1 MNVVENFL
9 RARSGTVILV
19 EHLARMRKSG
29 RLDPRDKLGRG
40 INAVRLDET
49 SKDAAPHAHR
59 IKQRAIA
66 VEDSAG
72 NLSHKYPLYRG
83 NQAPPQILPRK

>member
-1 MNVVENFL
+1 MNAVENFL
-9 RARSGTVILV
+9 GARSGTVILV

-49 SKDAAPHAHR
+49 DENAVPHAHR
-59 IKQRAIA
+59 IKQRAVA
-66 VEDSAG
+66 VENGTG
-72 NLSHKYPLYRG
+72 NLSHKHPLYRG
-83 NQAPPQILPRK
+83 DQAPPQILPRQ